1 MGSVSILT
9 IAIVISIQPTE
20 IAITSVVIRLIPG
33 VNGSIVDRP
42 IKHLIIN
49 FSTTIGVKSI
59 VLSGNGLIVLWI
71 YWDY

>member
-1 MGSVSILT
+1 MCFVSILT
-9 IAIVISIQPTE
+9 ITIVISIQPTE
-20 IAITSVVIRLIPG
+20 IAITSAVIQLILG

-59 VLSGNGLIVLWI
+59 VLCGNRLIVWWV